1 MSDAKQLALDFL
13 QAFWDGDPARGVA
26 LCTPD
31 AVWTFQ
37 KSLREPRYAPID
49 EAIDWLNTKLVG
61 EFDPE
66 SGYEVEVKNAI
77 GEGNEAAIE
86 YSARGKT
93 VRGDVYHNDYLVRF
107 TVSDGKITSVRPY
120 FDTHYV
126 HRVLARLD
134 DQD

>member
-1 MSDAKQLALDFL
+1 VSDAKQLALDFL
-13 QAFWDGDPARGVA
+13 QAFWDGDPDRGVA
-26 LCTPD
+26 LCAPD

-37 KSLREPRYAPID
+37 KSLREPRHAPIA
-49 EAIDWLNTKLVG
+49 EAIDWLNTVLVA
-61 EFDPE
+61 EFDPD

-77 GEGNEAAIE
+77 GEGEEAAIE

-93 VRGDVYHNDYLVRF
+93 VRGDIYHNDYLVRF
-107 TVSDGKITSVRPY
+107 TVRDGKIISVRPY